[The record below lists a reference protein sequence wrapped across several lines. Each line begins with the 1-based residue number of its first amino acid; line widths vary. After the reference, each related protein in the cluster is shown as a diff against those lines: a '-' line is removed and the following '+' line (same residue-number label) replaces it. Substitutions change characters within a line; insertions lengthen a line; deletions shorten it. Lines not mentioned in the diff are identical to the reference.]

1 MSSSLLLIMNIKYK
15 ISKELLVLQVIASFL
30 PLGVFVFCLLNISKN
45 SPILYI
51 VFSYLFLLVLLVCCI
66 SFYFIFQRLWN
77 KVYLYTQKDRSY
89 FYDCLKAKYVEVKIA
104 DIGGIND
111 YNLSIYPY
119 SILIIYTN
127 NGKIFTCPDLA
138 EGGKDIISE
147 RIYEIIY
154 QTGSDSD

>member
-1 MSSSLLLIMNIKYK
+1 MNIKYK
-15 ISKELLVLQVIASFL
+15 ISKELLVLQAIASFL
-30 PLGVFVFCLLNISKN
+30 PLGAFMFCLMNINKT

-51 VFSYLFLLVLLVCCI
+51 VFSWLFLLVLLVCCI

-111 YNLSIYPY
+111 YNFSIYPLSFIQIMVEY
-119 SILIIYTN
+119 ILVQTLLREE
-127 NGKIFTCPDLA
+127 KI
-138 EGGKDIISE
+138 
-147 RIYEIIY
+147 
-154 QTGSDSD
+154 

>member
-1 MSSSLLLIMNIKYK
+1 MNIKYK
-15 ISKELLVLQVIASFL
+15 ISKELLVLQAIASFL

-77 KVYLYTQKDRSY
+77 KVYLYTQKDRIY

-111 YNLSIYPY
+111 YNLS
-119 SILIIYTN
+119 
-127 NGKIFTCPDLA
+127 
-138 EGGKDIISE
+138 
-147 RIYEIIY
+147 
-154 QTGSDSD
+154 

>member
-1 MSSSLLLIMNIKYK
+1 MIYIYDFAIYMR
-15 ISKELLVLQVIASFL
+15 
-30 PLGVFVFCLLNISKN
+30 FCRGLN
-45 SPILYI
+45 
-51 VFSYLFLLVLLVCCI
+51 
-66 SFYFIFQRLWN
+66 
-77 KVYLYTQKDRSY
+77 
-89 FYDCLKAKYVEVKIA
+89 
-104 DIGGIND
+104 IGGIND

-127 NGKIFTCPDLA
+127 NGRIYTCPDLA